1 LGQGE
6 RSFQGVSND
15 GGGIAV
21 LISVKTSRFT
31 VHGVS
36 ACLPL
41 SAQARSLLLPQTAK
55 TLPKPRDPGIFFWII
70 SDAPCYCGVNLQM
83 LCTPSC
89 LKWEQVLLKITSKY
103 KNSSLLSMELAI

>member
-36 ACLPL
+36 ARPPAARG
-41 SAQARSLLLPQTAK
+41 SASKPCSNGKSPAFFFTNFETDKNIFGTRKSARFIRHFQH
-55 TLPKPRDPGIFFWII
+55 
-70 SDAPCYCGVNLQM
+70 
-83 LCTPSC
+83 
-89 LKWEQVLLKITSKY
+89 
-103 KNSSLLSMELAI
+103 

>member
-1 LGQGE
+1 MSLGPGE

-36 ACLPL
+36 ARPPACRSRLGLYLHTMLKCQKPSL
-41 SAQARSLLLPQTAK
+41 YFQKIKIRKYNFGTRKSAR
-55 TLPKPRDPGIFFWII
+55 
-70 SDAPCYCGVNLQM
+70 
-83 LCTPSC
+83 LCRQFQ
-89 LKWEQVLLKITSKY
+89 L
-103 KNSSLLSMELAI
+103 

>member
-36 ACLPL
+36 ARPPALAAQALLCSNGKSPAFFHKISASFKNRKTFLI
-41 SAQARSLLLPQTAK
+41 SAQLRASFA
-55 TLPKPRDPGIFFWII
+55 IF
-70 SDAPCYCGVNLQM
+70 S
-83 LCTPSC
+83 T
-89 LKWEQVLLKITSKY
+89 KKLKI
-103 KNSSLLSMELAI
+103 